1 MPKADTFHSN
11 AIVPL
16 TELSITDAGAAI
28 RDGSLTAKA
37 LTRAYLDMI
46 DRRNPAIRAFV
57 QPDADRALAAAAR
70 ADADFAAG
78 SDRGA
83 LQGIPFAVKDL
94 IDVAGATVTFGAKDN
109 AGRIA
114 GRTATAVQRMLDAG
128 AVPLGMVAT
137 YDLAI
142 VGPSIDG
149 AYPPARNPWNID
161 HITGGSSSG
170 SAAAVAS
177 GMAPVALGT
186 DTGGSVR
193 SPAAYCGIVGLKPTF
208 DAVPMDGVQ
217 PLAPSLDHL
226 GALARTVQDVA
237 QVFAVL
243 SGTAPRDFTRGL
255 AGVRIGYAR
264 DWNEAEGASRGV
276 CDLLDDA
283 VATLSLE
290 GAGIALV
297 TLPDIA
303 LMEAAGAVIIHA
315 EMLETY
321 AGNIAGAG
329 GGMGRMAYQSIIA
342 GAALTG
348 EDVALAR
355 SVGARLKGEI
365 DRVFDRCD
373 LIVMATTL
381 TPAPPVSDFAEGRAV
396 WTPMRTLPFN
406 VTGHPALSVP
416 MGFVDG
422 LPVGLQIVG
431 RHGAEADILR
441 VGAAFEA
448 ATDHAVQR
456 PPIA

>member
-1 MPKADTFHSN
+1 M
-11 AIVPL
+11 PL
-16 TELSITDAGAAI
+16 TELSISEAGAAL
-28 RDGSLTAKA
+28 RDGSLTATD
-37 LTRAYLDMI
+37 LTRAHLDLI

-57 QPDADRALAAAAR
+57 HWDADRALVAATQAE
-70 ADADFAAG
+70 ADFAAG
-78 SDRGA
+78 IDRGP

-94 IDVAGATVTFGAKDN
+94 IDVTGATVTFGARDN
-109 AGRIA
+109 AGRVA
-114 GRTATAVQRMLDAG
+114 SQTAAAVQRLRHAG

-142 VGPSIDG
+142 VGPSTDG
-149 AYPPARNPWNID
+149 AYPPARNPWSAD

-170 SAAAVAS
+170 SAAAVAA
-177 GMAPVALGT
+177 GLVRIALGT
-186 DTGGSVR
+186 DTGGSIR

-208 DAVPMDGVQ
+208 GAVPMDGVQ

-226 GALARTVQDVA
+226 GPLARTVQEAA

-243 SGTAPRDFTRGL
+243 SDTPCPDLPRGL

-264 DWNEAEGASRGV
+264 DWANAEGASQGV
-276 CDLLDDA
+276 RDLLDDA
-283 VATLSLE
+283 AATLSLE

-303 LMEAAGAVIIHA
+303 LMDAAGAGI
-315 EMLETY
+315 
-321 AGNIAGAG
+321 
-329 GGMGRMAYQSIIA
+329 GRMAYQSLIA
-342 GAALTG
+342 GAGLTAD
-348 EDVALAR
+348 DVARAR
-355 SVGARLKGEI
+355 SVGAGLKGEI
-365 DRVFDRCD
+365 DTLLKSCD
-373 LIVMATTL
+373 VIVTATTL

-431 RHGAEADILR
+431 RPGAEGKILR

>member
-1 MPKADTFHSN
+1 M
-11 AIVPL
+11 PL
-16 TELSITDAGAAI
+16 TELSISEAGAAL
-28 RDGSLTAKA
+28 RDGSLTATD
-37 LTRAYLDMI
+37 LTRAHLDLI

-57 QPDADRALAAAAR
+57 HRDADRALAAATQAE
-70 ADADFAAG
+70 ADFAAG
-78 SDRGA
+78 IDRGP

-94 IDVAGATVTFGAKDN
+94 IDVTGATVTFGARDN
-109 AGRIA
+109 AGRVA
-114 GRTATAVQRMLDAG
+114 SQTAAAVQRLRHAG

-142 VGPSIDG
+142 VGPSTDG
-149 AYPPARNPWNID
+149 AYPPARNPWSAD

-170 SAAAVAS
+170 SAAAVAA
-177 GMAPVALGT
+177 GLVRIALGT
-186 DTGGSVR
+186 DTGGSIR

-208 DAVPMDGVQ
+208 GAVPMDGVQ

-226 GALARTVQDVA
+226 GPLARTVQEAA

-243 SGTAPRDFTRGL
+243 SDTPCPDLPRGL

-264 DWNEAEGASRGV
+264 DWANAEGASQGV
-276 CDLLDDA
+276 RDLLDDA
-283 VATLSLE
+283 AATLSLE

-303 LMEAAGAVIIHA
+303 LMDAAGAVIIHA

-321 AGNIAGAG
+321 ASGIGGAGAG
-329 GGMGRMAYQSIIA
+329 IGRMAYQSLIA
-342 GAALTG
+342 GAGLTAD
-348 EDVALAR
+348 DVARAR
-355 SVGARLKGEI
+355 SVGAGLKGEI
-365 DRVFDRCD
+365 DTLLKSCD
-373 LIVMATTL
+373 VIVTATTL

-431 RHGAEADILR
+431 RPGAEARILR